1 MATRSPDGRPATAGE
16 LITEKLRHEIL
27 TGKLEPGEKLLL
39 DVLANRFGTSVIPI
53 RESLRVL
60 EAERLVELRAHRT
73 ATVAALSLEAVQ
85 DLYRVRLILETEAVR
100 MAHGNLP
107 PAKLAE
113 IRTLIDRMER
123 AADRRDSLR
132 SFTLHNQIHF
142 AIYEASGSPALVKIL
157 AGLWDE
163 TERYRHAVKHFRS
176 DTHSWAEEHRHLAD
190 LLERGTAE
198 EAAAEI
204 KAHLTKTVQALTV
217 ARDSGEEQRPPTR
230 RSAVSTSATA
240 R

>member
-1 MATRSPDGRPATAGE
+1 MATRTADGRIPTAGE
-16 LITEKLRHEIL
+16 LITEKLRHDIL
-27 TGKLEPGEKLLL
+27 TGKLEPGEKLPL
-39 DVLANRFGTSVIPI
+39 DVLAGRFGTSVIPI

-107 PAKLAE
+107 AAKLAE

-123 AADRRDSLR
+123 AAERRDSLR

-142 AIYEASGSPALVKIL
+142 TIYEAAGSPALVKIL
-157 AGLWDE
+157 TGLWDE

-176 DTHSWAEEHRHLAD
+176 DTRTWAEEHRHLAD

-198 EAAAEI
+198 DAAAEI
-204 KAHLTKTVQALTV
+204 KAHLTKTVQALTM
-217 ARDSGEEQRPPTR
+217 ARDSTDDQASPNR
-230 RSAVSTSATA
+230 RTGVSASS
-240 R
+240 